1 MNKTNRRETF
11 VTTQLIME
19 KERDRTARRRRRGET
34 ACSHSSQ
41 EGAASSTDV
50 EVKVTKGSI
59 SAFVFIPFYN

>member
-41 EGAASSTDV
+41 EGPASSTDV
-50 EVKVTKGSI
+50 EVKVTKESI